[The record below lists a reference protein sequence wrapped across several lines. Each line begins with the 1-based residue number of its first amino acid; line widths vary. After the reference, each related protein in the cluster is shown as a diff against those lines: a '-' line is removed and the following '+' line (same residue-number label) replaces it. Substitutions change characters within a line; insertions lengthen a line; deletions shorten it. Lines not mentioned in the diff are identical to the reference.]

1 MSREAF
7 VPVLG
12 HPRVIGASTD
22 AERRVLAHDG
32 DRIVGV
38 AAFEP
43 AGSVAEAVITLA
55 PDASG
60 GLVPFLLDEL
70 TARAARYGLVAL
82 RFDFE
87 VDDQHTIAERVAGRR
102 ADCTVR
108 RDHLD
113 VRTAVAAL
121 PCRRSRPL
129 AGSSWAAARR

>member
-1 MSREAF
+1 MSAEAF

-12 HPRVIGASTD
+12 HPRVITAAAD

-43 AGSVAEAVITLA
+43 IGSTGEAIITLA

-60 GLVPFLLDEL
+60 GLVQFLLDEL
-70 TARAARYGLVAL
+70 ASRAARLGVFSL
-82 RFDFE
+82 RFDFG
-87 VDDQHTIAERVAGRR
+87 VDDQRGIADRLASRR
-102 ADCTVR
+102 SDCSVR

-113 VRTAVAAL
+113 VRTTVQQAHQVRRAPAYAAH
-121 PCRRSRPL
+121 
-129 AGSSWAAARR
+129 